1 MIDCNITSNYF
12 KEKKR
17 MTKTKKYVCEID
29 CDDCPLSSS
38 NNGIDI
44 SCASLEANY
53 PNKAIEIVQKW
64 SDGHPQKTF
73 LTDFLEK
80 YPNAPLEENGTPRFC
95 PYDLDLGYMTKEDCY
110 MMTKE
115 DFDDCS
121 QYCKQCWNT
130 SIKN

>member
-17 MTKTKKYVCEID
+17 MTKTKKYVCKID
-29 CDDCPLSSS
+29 CYDCPLSSS
-38 NNGIDI
+38 NNGINI
-44 SCASLEANY
+44 SCAFLEANY

-80 YPNAPLEENGTPRFC
+80 YPNVPLAKNGYPSIC
-95 PYDLDLGYMTKEDCY
+95 PYELGYTKEEYINCGSL
-110 MMTKE
+110 T
-115 DFDDCS
+115 
-121 QYCKQCWNT
+121 CKQCWST
-130 SIKN
+130 PIKY

>member
-44 SCASLEANY
+44 SCAFLEANY
-53 PNKAIEIVQKW
+53 PNKAIEIVQRW
-64 SDGHPQKTF
+64 SNEHPQKTF
-73 LTDFLEK
+73 LTDFLET
-80 YPNAPLEENGTPRFC
+80 YPKAPLDNGYPRVC
-95 PYDLDLGYMTKEDCY
+95 PYFLGYMTDHQS
-110 MMTKE
+110 
-115 DFDDCS
+115 DDCPYS
-121 QYCKQCWNT
+121 EQDCRKCWDTPINE
-130 SIKN
+130 SEVK